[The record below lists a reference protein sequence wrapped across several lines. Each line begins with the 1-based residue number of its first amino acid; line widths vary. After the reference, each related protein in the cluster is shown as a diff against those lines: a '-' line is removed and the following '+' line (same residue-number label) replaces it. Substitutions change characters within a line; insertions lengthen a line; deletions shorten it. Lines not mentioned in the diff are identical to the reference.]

1 MNCLLPRQCRD
12 FLIQCAESGE
22 YNNETLQVQDAIDA
36 INRVYWSGVI
46 TRDVAKILKSEIM
59 SCVVP
64 NENWIKRDE

>member
-1 MNCLLPRQCRD
+1 MSYLLPRQCQD

-22 YNNETLQVQDAIDA
+22 YNNETLQAQDAIGA
-36 INRVYWSGVI
+36 INRVFWSGVI
-46 TRDVAKILKSEIM
+46 TRDVARILKSEIM